1 MHSITDIIRSRRAFF
16 PKMYSGKEIPKQLIE
31 EILENANWAPTH
43 KRTEPWRFRV
53 FHSLESRQRLSDY
66 ILADFKAN
74 TPPEL
79 YSDVKVN
86 DVALRPIQASCVLA
100 IVMQREPAQ
109 SLPEWEE
116 MAAVA
121 MSVQNIWLSCTAHDI
136 GAYWATPGFI
146 SRLGTILE
154 LGEGEKCLGLFY
166 MGYLKEDAKA
176 PALRGKI
183 EEKVRW
189 M

>member
-1 MHSITDIIRSRRAFF
+1 MQSITELIRSRRAFF
-16 PKMYSGKEIPKQLIE
+16 PKNYSDKEIPRLLIE

-43 KRTEPWRFRV
+43 KRTEPWRYRV

-74 TPPEL
+74 TPADL
-79 YSDVKVN
+79 YSEAKVN
-86 DVALRPIQASCVLA
+86 DVALRPLQAGCVFA
-100 IVMQREPAQ
+100 IVMQRDPAQ

-116 MAAVA
+116 IASVA
-121 MSVQNIWLSCTAHDI
+121 MSVQNIWLSCTALHI
-136 GAYWATPGFI
+136 GSYWATPGFI
-146 SRLGTILE
+146 SRLGPILE
-154 LGEGEKCLGLFY
+154 LGEGEKCIGLFY
-166 MGYLKEDAKA
+166 MGNLKVVARA
-176 PALRGKI
+176 PAQRGKI

>member
-1 MHSITDIIRSRRAFF
+1 MQTITDIIRNRRAFF
-16 PKMYSGKEIPKQLIE
+16 PKMYSDKEIPRQIIE

-43 KRTEPWRFRV
+43 KRTEPWRYRV
-53 FHSLESRQRLSDY
+53 FHSLESRKRLSEY

-79 YSDVKVN
+79 FSEVKVN
-86 DVALRPIQASCVLA
+86 DVVQRPLQAGCVLA
-100 IVMQREPAQ
+100 IVMQRELNQ

-116 MAAVA
+116 IASVA
-121 MSVQNIWLSCTAHDI
+121 MSVQNIWLTCAAFEI
-136 GAYWATPGFI
+136 GSYWATPGFI
-146 SRLGTILE
+146 SRLGPLLE
-154 LGEGEKCLGLFY
+154 LGDGEKCIGLFY

-176 PALRGKI
+176 PAIRGKL